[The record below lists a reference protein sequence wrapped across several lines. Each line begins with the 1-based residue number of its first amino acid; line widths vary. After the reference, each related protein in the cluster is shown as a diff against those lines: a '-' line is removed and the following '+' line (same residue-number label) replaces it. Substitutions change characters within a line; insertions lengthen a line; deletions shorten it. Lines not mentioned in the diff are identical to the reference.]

1 MTADATIF
9 KALVILFAIAVAVPV
24 FNRLKLGPILAY
36 LVAGAVLG
44 PSVLGLINAS
54 ESDRLLGELGVV
66 MLLFLIGLEL
76 SPARLWLMRRAVFGV
91 GLLQVAAT
99 TVVLFGIAIACGLEW
114 RAALVAA
121 SALALS
127 STAFGVQLLAER
139 KELASAHGRNSLG
152 VLLFQDVAVIP
163 AVALLPILA
172 QSAAEVPD
180 AVSMGQAALRVAV
193 LIGGLVLVSRFV
205 LRPLYRL
212 IASTR
217 SVEAFT
223 ATTLLV
229 AIGTAFLTAEVGLS
243 MSLGGFLAGLLL
255 ADTEYRHEIEAN
267 LEPFKG
273 LLLGLFFIGVGL
285 SVDWLFVATKPLL
298 IVSLLVG
305 LLLIKSLILI
315 AIGLKLAKLDRRGS
329 WLFAALL
336 AQGGE
341 FAFVLLA
348 LASGERLVPPDLV
361 DLLTATVV
369 LSMAATPALVHLAQL
384 AGKRYAGAPTRPF
397 DKIGPDE
404 EMPRV
409 VIAGFGRMGQI
420 VARVLRAHRIPF
432 TALENSV
439 EQVDFSRRFGNK
451 IFYGD
456 PSRPEMLRSARV
468 EQAEVFVIAMDDTD
482 TAIRTARLVKQTYPH
497 IKVFARA
504 RNRQH
509 LFKLMDLQLEG
520 VTRETFHSSL
530 VMTRKVLESL
540 GVPSQRA
547 ANLLSRF
554 REHDERLLRAQYLIH
569 HDEEGLVKSSKDA
582 LAELTEIFEA
592 DYRDSPLK
600 EDDDPTPP
608 SARDT
613 ERSTD
618 TLGP

>member
-1 MTADATIF
+1 MHADATLLKAFIF
-9 KALVILFAIAVAVPV
+9 LLAIAVAVPL

-44 PSVLGLINAS
+44 PSALGLITAS
-54 ESDRLLGELGVV
+54 EGDRLLGELGVV

-99 TVVLFGIAIACGLEW
+99 TAVLLLIALAFGIEW
-114 RAALVAA
+114 RAALIAA

-139 KELASAHGRNSLG
+139 KELQSAHGRTSLG

-163 AVALLPILA
+163 AVALLPVLA
-172 QSAAEVPD
+172 QSAAEAPD
-180 AVSMGQAALRVAV
+180 VMSMGQATLRAV
-193 LIGGLVLVSRFV
+193 LLIGGLVLASRFLV
-205 LRPLYRL
+205 RPLFRF

-217 SVEAFT
+217 SVESFT

-255 ADTEYRHEIEAN
+255 ADTEFRHEIEAN

-273 LLLGLFFIGVGL
+273 LLLGLFFIGVGM
-285 SVDWLFVATKPLL
+285 SVDWQFVATKPLAVVGL
-298 IVSLLVG
+298 MVG
-305 LLLIKSLILI
+305 LLVIKAGILVV
-315 AIGLKLAKLDRRGS
+315 IGLRTARLDRRGA

-341 FAFVLLA
+341 FAFILLT
-348 LASGERLVPPDLV
+348 LASGERLVSPELV

-369 LSMAATPALVHLAQL
+369 LSMAVTPLLVILAER
-384 AGKRYAGAPTRPF
+384 ASRRYATGAPRPY
-397 DKIGPDE
+397 DAIDPDGE
-404 EMPRV
+404 VPRV

-439 EQVDFSRRFGNK
+439 EQIDFSRRFDNK
-451 IFYGD
+451 IYYGD
-456 PSRPEMLRSARV
+456 PARPELLRAAKV
-468 EQAEVFVIAMDDTD
+468 DQAEVFVIAMDDME
-482 TAIRTARLVKQTYPH
+482 AAVRIARVVRQTYPH
-497 IKVFARA
+497 LKVFARA

-509 LFKLMDLQLEG
+509 LFKFMDLQLAG

-530 VMTRKVLESL
+530 VMTRKVLEAL
-540 GVPSQRA
+540 GVPPQRA
-547 ANLLSRF
+547 ANLLTRF

-569 HDEEGLVKSSKDA
+569 HDEAGLVQSTKDA
-582 LAELTEIFEA
+582 MSELTEIFEA
-592 DYRDSPLK
+592 DYRDSPL
-600 EDDDPTPP
+600 EPDAVDAPALPGDN
-608 SARDT
+608 
-613 ERSTD
+613 ERTAA
-618 TLGP
+618 TMGP

>member
-1 MTADATIF
+1 MHADDTVF
-9 KALVILFAIAVAVPV
+9 KALVFLLAIAVAVPL

-44 PSVLGLINAS
+44 PSALGLVDAS

-76 SPARLWLMRRAVFGV
+76 SPARLWLMRRSVFGV

-99 TVVLFGIAIACGLEW
+99 TIVLLGIALAFGVEW
-114 RAALVAA
+114 RAALIAA

-139 KELASAHGRNSLG
+139 KELQTAHGRTSLG

-163 AVALLPILA
+163 AVALLPVLA
-172 QSAAEVPD
+172 QSAAAAPD
-180 AVSMGQAALRVAV
+180 FMGMGQATLRAV
-193 LIGGLVLVSRFV
+193 LLIGGLVLVSRFLV
-205 LRPLYRL
+205 RPLFRL
-212 IASTR
+212 IAATR
-217 SVEAFT
+217 SVESFT
-223 ATTLLV
+223 ATTLLL

-255 ADTEYRHEIEAN
+255 ADTEFRHEIEAN

-273 LLLGLFFIGVGL
+273 LLLGLFFIGVGM
-285 SVDWLFVATKPLL
+285 SVDWHFVATKPLI
-298 IVSLLVG
+298 IVGLLVG
-305 LLLIKSLILI
+305 LLAVKAAILLM
-315 AIGLKLAKLDRRGS
+315 IGLRVARLDRRGA

-341 FAFVLLA
+341 FAFILLA
-348 LASGERLVPPDLV
+348 LASGERLVSAELV

-369 LSMAATPALVHLAQL
+369 LSMAVTPLLVRVAEN
-384 AGKRYAGAPTRPF
+384 ASRRFAKPDARPF
-397 DKIGPDE
+397 DHIDPDGDA
-404 EMPRV
+404 PRV

-420 VARVLRAHRIPF
+420 VARVLRAHHIPF

-439 EQVDFSRRFGNK
+439 EQIDFSRRFGNK
-451 IFYGD
+451 IYYGD
-456 PSRPEMLRSARV
+456 PSRPEMLRAAKV
-468 EQAEVFVIAMDDTD
+468 EQAEVFVIAMDDAEA
-482 TAIRTARLVKQTYPH
+482 AIRIARLVRQMYPH
-497 IKVFARA
+497 LKVFARA

-509 LFKLMDLQLEG
+509 LFKLMDLQLAG

-530 VMTRKVLESL
+530 VMTRKVLEAL
-540 GVPSQRA
+540 GIAPQRA
-547 ANLLSRF
+547 ANLLTRF

-569 HDEEGLVKSSKDA
+569 HDEAGLVQSAQDA
-582 LAELTEIFEA
+582 MAELTEIFEA
-592 DYRDSPLK
+592 DYRDSPLDIDAP
-600 EDDDPTPP
+600 EAQANP
-608 SARDT
+608 RDS
-613 ERSTD
+613 ERTAA

>member
-9 KALVILFAIAVAVPV
+9 KALVFLFAIAVAVPV

-44 PSVLGLINAS
+44 PSALGLINAS

-99 TVVLFGIAIACGLEW
+99 TVVLFGIALWCGLEW

-180 AVSMGQAALRVAV
+180 AVSMGQAALRAVA
-193 LIGGLVLVSRFV
+193 LIGGLVLASRFV
-205 LRPLYRL
+205 LRPLFRL

-229 AIGTAFLTAEVGLS
+229 AIGTAFLTAEFGLS

-285 SVDWLFVATKPLL
+285 SVDWVFVATKPLL
-298 IVSLLVG
+298 IASLLVG
-305 LLLIKSLILI
+305 LLAVKSLILI
-315 AIGLKLAKLDRRGS
+315 AIGMKLAKLDRRGS

-384 AGKRYAGAPTRPF
+384 AGKRFDRAPKRPF
-397 DKIGPDE
+397 DKIDPDE

-451 IFYGD
+451 IYYGD

-468 EQAEVFVIAMDDTD
+468 DQAEVFVIAMDDTD

-497 IKVFARA
+497 LKIFARA

-509 LFKLMDLQLEG
+509 LFKLMDLQLDG

-540 GVPSQRA
+540 GVPPQRA

-569 HDEEGLVKSSKDA
+569 HDEEGLVKSSRDA

-592 DYRDSPLK
+592 DYRDSPLDGE
-600 EDDDPTPP
+600 EDQSPP

-613 ERSTD
+613 ARSTD

>member
-1 MTADATIF
+1 MHADDTVF
-9 KALVILFAIAVAVPV
+9 KALVFLLAIAVAVPL

-36 LVAGAVLG
+36 LVAGALLG
-44 PSVLGLINAS
+44 PSAFGLIDAS

-66 MLLFLIGLEL
+66 MLLFIIGLEL
-76 SPARLWLMRRAVFGV
+76 SPARLWLMRRSVFGV

-99 TVVLFGIAIACGLEW
+99 TVVLLALALAFGIEW
-114 RAALVAA
+114 RAALIAA

-139 KELASAHGRNSLG
+139 KELQTAHGRTSLG

-163 AVALLPILA
+163 AVALLPVLA
-172 QSAAEVPD
+172 QSAAAVPD
-180 AVSMGQAALRVAV
+180 VMSMGQATLRAV
-193 LIGGLVLVSRFV
+193 LLIGGLVFVSRF
-205 LRPLYRL
+205 LIRPLFRL
-212 IASTR
+212 IAATR
-217 SVEAFT
+217 SVESFT

-255 ADTEYRHEIEAN
+255 ADTEFRHEIEAN

-273 LLLGLFFIGVGL
+273 LLLGLFFIGVGM
-285 SVDWLFVATKPLL
+285 SVDWQFVATQLLL
-298 IVSLLVG
+298 ILALLAG
-305 LLLIKSLILI
+305 LLLVKAAILVV
-315 AIGLKLAKLDRRGS
+315 IGLRLARLDRRGA

-341 FAFVLLA
+341 FAFILLA
-348 LASGERLVPPDLV
+348 LASGERLVSAELV

-369 LSMAATPALVHLAQL
+369 LSMAVTPLLVSLAER
-384 AGKRYAGAPTRPF
+384 ASRRFARTEARPY
-397 DKIGPDE
+397 DAIDPDGE
-404 EMPRV
+404 TPRV

-420 VARVLRAHRIPF
+420 VARVLRAHHIPF

-439 EQVDFSRRFGNK
+439 EQIDFSRRFGNK
-451 IFYGD
+451 IYYGD
-456 PSRPEMLRSARV
+456 PSRPEMLRAAKV
-468 EQAEVFVIAMDDTD
+468 DQAEVFVIAMDDPD
-482 TAIRTARLVKQTYPH
+482 AAIRIARLVRQAYPH

-509 LFKLMDLQLEG
+509 LFKLMDLQLDG

-530 VMTRKVLESL
+530 VMTRKVLEAL
-540 GVPSQRA
+540 GIGSQRA
-547 ANLLSRF
+547 ANLLTRF

-569 HDEEGLVKSSKDA
+569 HDEAVLVQSTQDA
-582 LAELTEIFEA
+582 MAELTEIFEA
-592 DYRDSPLK
+592 DYRDSPLDIDAP
-600 EDDDPTPP
+600 ESPANP
-608 SARDT
+608 RDS
-613 ERSTD
+613 ERTAA

>member
-1 MTADATIF
+1 MHGDGTIF
-9 KALVILFAIAVAVPV
+9 KALVFLLAIAVAVPL

-36 LVAGAVLG
+36 LVAGALLG
-44 PSVLGLINAS
+44 PSAFGLISAT

-76 SPARLWLMRRAVFGV
+76 SPARLWLMRRSVFGV
-91 GLLQVAAT
+91 GLMQVAVT
-99 TVVLFGIAIACGLEW
+99 TAILFALALAFSVEW
-114 RAALVAA
+114 RAALIAA

-139 KELASAHGRNSLG
+139 KELQTPHGRTSLG

-163 AVALLPILA
+163 AVALLPVLA
-172 QSAAEVPD
+172 FSAAAAPD
-180 AVSMGQAALRVAV
+180 LLSMGQATLRAAL

-205 LRPLYRL
+205 IRPLFRL
-212 IASTR
+212 IAATR
-217 SVEAFT
+217 SVESFT

-229 AIGTAFLTAEVGLS
+229 AIGTAYLTAQVGLS

-285 SVDWLFVATKPLL
+285 SVDWQYAATQPLT
-298 IVSLLVG
+298 IAGLLVA
-305 LLLIKSLILI
+305 LLVIKAGILLV
-315 AIGLKLAKLDRRGS
+315 IGIRFARLDRRGA

-341 FAFVLLA
+341 FAFILLA
-348 LASGERLVPPDLV
+348 LASGERLVSPELV

-369 LSMAATPALVHLAQL
+369 MSMAVTPLLVQL
-384 AGKRYAGAPTRPF
+384 AERASRRYTKIESRPF
-397 DKIGPDE
+397 DAIDPE
-404 EMPRV
+404 AEMPRV

-420 VARVLRAHRIPF
+420 VARVLRAHQIPF

-439 EQVDFSRRFGNK
+439 EQIDFSRRFGSK
-451 IFYGD
+451 IYYGD
-456 PSRPEMLRSARV
+456 PARPEFLRAAKV
-468 EQAEVFVIAMDDTD
+468 DQAEVFVIAMDDAD
-482 TAIRTARLVKQTYPH
+482 AAVRIARLVRQQYPH
-497 IKVFARA
+497 LKVFARA

-509 LFKLMDLQLEG
+509 LFRLMDLQLAG

-530 VMTRKVLESL
+530 VLTRKVLEAL
-540 GVPSQRA
+540 GVAPQRA
-547 ANLLSRF
+547 ANLLTRF

-569 HDEEGLVKSSKDA
+569 HDEDGLVQSAKDA
-582 LAELTEIFEA
+582 VAELAEIFEA
-592 DYRDSPLK
+592 DYHDSPI
-600 EDDDPTPP
+600 EGGGTEAPT
-608 SARDT
+608 SAGDN
-613 ERSTD
+613 ERTAA

>member
-1 MTADATIF
+1 MTAEDTIF
-9 KALVILFAIAVAVPV
+9 KALVFLLAIAVAVPL
-24 FNRLKLGPILAY
+24 FNRLKLGPILAF
-36 LVAGAVLG
+36 LVAGALLG
-44 PSVLGLINAS
+44 PSALGLITAT

-99 TVVLFGIAIACGLEW
+99 TLVLLGIALAFGIEW
-114 RAALVAA
+114 RVALIAA

-127 STAFGVQLLAER
+127 STAYGVQLLAER
-139 KELASAHGRNSLG
+139 KELQTLHGRTALG

-163 AVALLPILA
+163 AVALLPVLA

-180 AVSMGQAALRVAV
+180 AASMGQAALRAV
-193 LIGGLVLVSRFV
+193 LLIGGLILVSRFII
-205 LRPLYRL
+205 RPLFRF

-217 SVEAFT
+217 SVESFT

-229 AIGTAFLTAEVGLS
+229 AIGTAVLTEQVGLS

-255 ADTEYRHEIEAN
+255 ADTEFRHEIEAN

-273 LLLGLFFIGVGL
+273 LLLGLFFMGVGL
-285 SVDWLFVATKPLL
+285 SVDWHHVATQPLL
-298 IVSLLVG
+298 IVALLLGLLVVKAAV
-305 LLLIKSLILI
+305 LLV
-315 AIGLKLAKLDRRGS
+315 IGLRMARLDRRGA

-348 LASGERLVPPDLV
+348 LASGENLVPPELV
-361 DLLTATVV
+361 DTLTATVV
-369 LSMAATPALVHLAQL
+369 LSMAVTPLLVQL
-384 AGKRYAGAPTRPF
+384 AEIAGRRFTPGTVRPF
-397 DKIGPDE
+397 DEIDPEGE
-404 EMPRV
+404 VPRV

-432 TALENSV
+432 IALENSV
-439 EQVDFSRRFGNK
+439 EQIDFSRRFGNK
-451 IFYGD
+451 IYYGD
-456 PSRPEMLRSARV
+456 PARPEMLRAARV
-468 EQAEVFVIAMDDTD
+468 DQAEVFVIAMDDQD
-482 TAIRTARLVKQTYPH
+482 AAVRIARVVRQTYPH
-497 IKVFARA
+497 LKIFARA

-509 LFKLMDLQLEG
+509 LFKLMDLQLAG

-530 VMTRKVLESL
+530 VMTRKVLEAL
-540 GVPSQRA
+540 GIAPQRA
-547 ANLLSRF
+547 ANLLTRF

-569 HDEEGLVKSSKDA
+569 HDEAGLVQSARDASSE
-582 LAELTEIFEA
+582 LAEIFEA
-592 DYRDSPLK
+592 DYRDSPLAGG
-600 EDDDPTPP
+600 EAEETSNAGD
-608 SARDT
+608 A
-613 ERSTD
+613 ERATA

>member
-1 MTADATIF
+1 MYADDTLF
-9 KALVILFAIAVAVPV
+9 KALVFLLAIAVAVPL

-44 PSVLGLINAS
+44 PSALGLVTAN

-99 TVVLFGIAIACGLEW
+99 TAVLLVIALAFGIEW
-114 RAALVAA
+114 RAALIAA

-139 KELASAHGRNSLG
+139 KELQTAHGRTSLG

-163 AVALLPILA
+163 AVALLPVLA
-172 QSAAEVPD
+172 QSAAAVPD
-180 AVSMGQAALRVAV
+180 VMSMGQATLRAAL
-193 LIGGLVLVSRFV
+193 LIGGLVLVSRF
-205 LRPLYRL
+205 LIRPLFRL
-212 IASTR
+212 IAATR
-217 SVEAFT
+217 SVESFT

-255 ADTEYRHEIEAN
+255 ADTEFRHEIEAN

-273 LLLGLFFIGVGL
+273 LLLGLFFIGVGM
-285 SVDWLFVATKPLL
+285 SVDWQFVATKPLV
-298 IVSLLVG
+298 IVGMLVG
-305 LLLIKSLILI
+305 LLGIKAAILL
-315 AIGLKLAKLDRRGS
+315 AIGLRTARLERRS
-329 WLFAALL
+329 AWLFAALL

-341 FAFVLLA
+341 FAFILLA
-348 LASGERLVPPDLV
+348 LASGEQLVSPALV

-369 LSMAATPALVHLAQL
+369 LSMAVTPLLVQL
-384 AGKRYAGAPTRPF
+384 AELASRRFAKPEVRPF
-397 DKIGPDE
+397 DAIDPDGE
-404 EMPRV
+404 TPRV

-439 EQVDFSRRFGNK
+439 EQVEFSRRFGNK
-451 IFYGD
+451 IYYGD
-456 PSRPEMLRSARV
+456 PARPELLRAAKV
-468 EQAEVFVIAMDDTD
+468 EQAEVFVIAMDDAEA
-482 TAIRTARLVKQTYPH
+482 AIRTARLVRQMYPH
-497 IKVFARA
+497 LKVFARA

-509 LFKLMDLQLEG
+509 LFKLMDLQLAG

-530 VMTRKVLESL
+530 VMTRRVLEAL
-540 GVPSQRA
+540 GIAPQRA
-547 ANLLSRF
+547 ANLLTRF
-554 REHDERLLRAQYLIH
+554 REHDERLLRAQYLIRD
-569 HDEEGLVKSSKDA
+569 DEAGLVQSAKDA
-582 LAELTEIFEA
+582 LSELSEIFEA
-592 DYRDSPLK
+592 DYRDSPP
-600 EDDDPTPP
+600 DAGAADAPTT
-608 SARDT
+608 ARDS
-613 ERSTD
+613 ERTAA